1 MELKFHEKYV
11 LTLDGNKRYFV
22 VKIINYGVD
31 KILYLLNIDNFKD
44 YKFMIIEKDNELIE
58 IDDISLIEELKK
70 QVYDDKEKNLADIDI
85 ALSYVEEL
93 NES

>member
-1 MELKFHEKYV
+1 
-11 LTLDGNKRYFV
+11 
-22 VKIINYGVD
+22 
-31 KILYLLNIDNFKD
+31 
-44 YKFMIIEKDNELIE
+44 MIIEKDNELIE

-70 QVYDDKEKNLADIDI
+70 QVHDDKEKNLADIDI